1 MNIYVWGTGRALGN
15 LLDFHMSLDVI
26 TGFVDNDAAKLS
38 HLGKPVIRP
47 EGLLQRSY
55 DAVVVACSAAAEIE
69 AQCRELGIDSQKMI
83 YCFNGVDFRDRNT
96 DYALMERVLGAEY
109 TQIIRSRYHLIPTVE
124 IEELDGKNQFRES
137 GLYRDDYVR
146 TKTLELITEEIRRN
160 RIEGNLAELG
170 VFRGEFAALL
180 NSSLPD
186 RKLYLFDT
194 FSGVETDEAAEEMGK
209 HNCNA
214 AFVEA
219 FKRTSIQTVL
229 EKMTA
234 PEQVI
239 LRPGIFP
246 ETAAGVEEHFALVS
260 IDVDFEQSTLA
271 GLEFFYPRLS
281 PGGYLLIHDYNSR
294 LAGVAEAVARFERK
308 LGRNVAKVPLCDRSG
323 TCVITR

>member
-1 MNIYVWGTGRALGN
+1 MFTPNKN
-15 LLDFHMSLDVI
+15 FK
-26 TGFVDNDAAKLS
+26 KLS
-38 HLGKPVIRP
+38 TNYLFAENAKKIAEFETRTGKTALRLGIGDVTRP
-47 EGLLQRSY
+47 LVP
-55 DAVVVACSAAAEIE
+55 AVVAAMK
-69 AQCRELGIDSQKMI
+69 R
-83 YCFNGVDFRDRNT
+83 
-96 DYALMERVLGAEY
+96 
-109 TQIIRSRYHLIPTVE
+109 
-124 IEELDGKNQFRES
+124 
-137 GLYRDDYVR
+137 
-146 TKTLELITEEIRRN
+146 
-160 RIEGNLAELG
+160 
-170 VFRGEFAALL
+170 
-180 NSSLPD
+180 
-186 RKLYLFDT
+186 
-194 FSGVETDEAAEEMGK
+194 AAEEMGK
-209 HNCNA
+209 QNCNA

-246 ETAAGVEEHFALVS
+246 GTAAGVEEHFALVS